1 MQQEIPGETLSR
13 VSSYDA
19 LGSFVLIPV
28 GLSAAGVIASV
39 IGTRSTF
46 FGAAALITTA
56 TALVLLIRDV
66 RTLERR

>member
-46 FGAAALITTA
+46 FRAAAA
-56 TALVLLIRDV
+56 RPH
-66 RTLERR
+66 